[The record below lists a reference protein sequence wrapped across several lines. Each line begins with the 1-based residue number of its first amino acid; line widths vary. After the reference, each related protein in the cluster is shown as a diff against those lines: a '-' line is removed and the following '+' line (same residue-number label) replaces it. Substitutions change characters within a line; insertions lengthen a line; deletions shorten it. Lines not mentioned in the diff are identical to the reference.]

1 MKVDILDKGYIELV
15 DTLGDDLTPVNAA
28 RVSFGG
34 RSETFEDKDR
44 KLSKFLIK
52 HKHFS
57 PFRHQHCMFIIKA
70 PEFVMR
76 QWYKHVVG
84 IETTSNHPT
93 KDHAWNEISGRYVPY
108 EEFYEPTEFRK
119 QSDDNKQASDGLIE
133 DQKNTK
139 LLWTSAQQH
148 SISAYKE
155 MLKRGMAKEQARSIL
170 PLTVYTKV
178 WWTASFQSIMNF
190 IELRDEPTSQ
200 VEIQEYAKAMK
211 RIMLKTFP
219 ETTKLWAEIFLG
231 GITPEEEYDIEPD
244 PSVLGKI

>member
-1 MKVDILDKGYIELV
+1 MKIDVLDKGYIEVV
-15 DTLGDDLTPVNAA
+15 DSLGDDLTPVNAA

-34 RSETFEDKDR
+34 RSDIFEEKDR

-57 PFRHQHCMFIIKA
+57 PFRHQHVMFIIKA

-84 IETTSNHPT
+84 IETTSAHIT

-108 EEFYEPTEFRK
+108 DEFYEPTEFRK
-119 QSDDNKQASDGLIE
+119 QSEDNKQASDGLLN
-133 DQKNTK
+133 DQVSAMIKWRTAQTK
-139 LLWTSAQQH
+139 LIET
-148 SISAYKE
+148 YKE
-155 MLKRGMAKEQARSIL
+155 FLNMGMAKEQARSIL

-200 VEIQEYAKAMK
+200 VEIQEYARAVKEV
-211 RIMLKTFP
+211 MLETFP
-219 ETTKLWAEIFLG
+219 ETTKLWSEIYL
-231 GITPEEEYDIEPD
+231 D
-244 PSVLGKI
+244 

>member
-1 MKVDILDKGYIELV
+1 MKIDVLDKGYIEVV

-34 RSETFEDKDR
+34 RSDQFTDKDR

-57 PFRHQHCMFIIKA
+57 PFRHQHIQVIIKA

-84 IETTSNHPT
+84 IETTSSHVT

-108 EEFYEPTEFRK
+108 DVFYEPTEFRK
-119 QSDDNKQASDGLIE
+119 QSEDNKQASDGLVE
-133 DQKNTK
+133 DQVSATIKWRTAQMK
-139 LLWTSAQQH
+139 LIET
-148 SISAYKE
+148 YKE
-155 MLKRGMAKEQARSIL
+155 FLDMGMAKEQARSIL

-178 WWTASFQSIMNF
+178 WWTASFQSVMNF
-190 IELRDEPTSQ
+190 IELRDEKTSQ
-200 VEIQEYAKAMK
+200 VEIQEYARALKS
-211 RIMLKTFP
+211 IMLDSFP
-219 ETTKLWAEIFLG
+219 ETTKLWTEI
-231 GITPEEEYDIEPD
+231 YC
-244 PSVLGKI
+244 

>member
-1 MKVDILDKGYIELV
+1 MKIDVLDKGYIEVV

-28 RVSFGG
+28 RVSFDGF
-34 RSETFEDKDR
+34 SETFTDKDR

-52 HKHFS
+52 HKHHS
-57 PFRHQHCMFIIKA
+57 PFRHQHVMFIIKA

-84 IETTSNHPT
+84 IETTSSHVT

-108 EEFYEPTEFRK
+108 DEFYEPTEFRK
-119 QSDDNKQASDGLIE
+119 QSEDNKQASDGLLN
-133 DQKNTK
+133 DQVTATIKWRTTQTK
-139 LLWTSAQQH
+139 LIET
-148 SISAYKE
+148 YKE
-155 MLKRGMAKEQARSIL
+155 FLNMGMAKEQARSIL

-200 VEIQEYAKAMK
+200 VEIQEYARALKK
-211 RIMLKTFP
+211 TMLDVFP
-219 ETTKLWAEIFLG
+219 ETTKLWSEI
-231 GITPEEEYDIEPD
+231 YW
-244 PSVLGKI
+244 K

>member
-1 MKVDILDKGYIELV
+1 MKIDVLDKGYIEVV
-15 DTLGDDLTPVNAA
+15 DKLGDDLTPVNAA

-34 RSETFEDKDR
+34 RSDTFEEKDR

-57 PFRHQHCMFIIKA
+57 PFRHQHVMFIIKA

-76 QWYKHVVG
+76 QWYKHVGG
-84 IETTSNHPT
+84 IETTSAHVT

-108 EEFYEPTEFRK
+108 DEFYEPTEFRK
-119 QSDDNKQASDGLIE
+119 QSEDNKQASDGLVE
-133 DQKNTK
+133 DQIKATMMWREAQTK
-139 LLWTSAQQH
+139 T
-148 SISAYKE
+148 IETYKE
-155 MLKRGMAKEQARSIL
+155 LLDMGMAKEQARSIL

-200 VEIQEYAKAMK
+200 VEIQEYARALKE
-211 RIMLKTFP
+211 IMLDIFP
-219 ETTKLWAEIFLG
+219 ETTELWGE
-231 GITPEEEYDIEPD
+231 TYW
-244 PSVLGKI
+244 K

>member
-1 MKVDILDKGYIELV
+1 MKIDVLDKGYIEVV
-15 DTLGDDLTPVNAA
+15 DSLGDDLTPVNAA

-34 RSETFEDKDR
+34 QSDEYTDKDR
-44 KLSKFLIK
+44 KLSRFLIK

-57 PFRHQHCMFIIKA
+57 PFRHQHAMFIIKA

-84 IETTSNHPT
+84 IETTSSHVT

-108 EEFYEPTEFRK
+108 DEFYEPKEFRK
-119 QSDDNKQASDGLIE
+119 QSDDNKQASDGLVDDQVVASIYWGTAQNNVIE
-133 DQKNTK
+133 TYNK
-139 LLWTSAQQH
+139 LLDMGVA
-148 SISAYKE
+148 
-155 MLKRGMAKEQARSIL
+155 REQARSIL

-211 RIMLKTFP
+211 KIVLTLFP
-219 ETTKLWAEIFLG
+219 ETAKLWSEIYLDDNR
-231 GITPEEEYDIEPD
+231 EQ
-244 PSVLGKI
+244 

>member
-1 MKVDILDKGYIELV
+1 MKIDVLDKGYIEVV
-15 DTLGDDLTPVNAA
+15 DKLGDDLTPVNAA

-34 RSETFEDKDR
+34 RSDTFEEKDR

-57 PFRHQHCMFIIKA
+57 PFRHQHVMFIIKA

-84 IETTSNHPT
+84 IETTSAHVT

-108 EEFYEPTEFRK
+108 DEFYEPTEFRK
-119 QSDDNKQASDGLIE
+119 QSEDNKQASDGLVE
-133 DQKNTK
+133 DQIKATMMWKEAQTK
-139 LLWTSAQQH
+139 T
-148 SISAYKE
+148 IETYKE
-155 MLKRGMAKEQARSIL
+155 LLDMGMAKEQARSIL

-200 VEIQEYAKAMK
+200 VEIQEYARALKE
-211 RIMLKTFP
+211 IMLDIFP
-219 ETTKLWAEIFLG
+219 ETTNLWGE
-231 GITPEEEYDIEPD
+231 TYW
-244 PSVLGKI
+244 K

>member
-1 MKVDILDKGYIELV
+1 MKIDVLDKGYIEVV

-34 RSETFEDKDR
+34 RSEEFTDKDR

-52 HKHFS
+52 HKHHS
-57 PFRHQHCMFIIKA
+57 PFRHQTIQVIIKA

-84 IETTSNHPT
+84 IETTSSHVT

-108 EEFYEPTEFRK
+108 DEFYLPTEFRK
-119 QSDDNKQASDGLIE
+119 QSDDNKQASDGLVE
-133 DQKNTK
+133 DQIKATMKWRDAQSDVIKTYND
-139 LLWTSAQQH
+139 LLDMGVA
-148 SISAYKE
+148 
-155 MLKRGMAKEQARSIL
+155 REQARSIL

-178 WWTASFQSIMNF
+178 WGTASFQSVMNF

-200 VEIQEYAKAMK
+200 VEIQDYARAMRK
-211 RIMLKTFP
+211 IMLTFFP
-219 ETTKLWAEIFLG
+219 ETTKLWFD
-231 GITPEEEYDIEPD
+231 DIR
-244 PSVLGKI
+244 K